1 LKGSFALRLIVA
13 TAIIAATYGAMYA
26 LKAAIKPPEV
36 VFPAWC
42 HRDNDEKK
50 ELCVN
55 LPLKLGAWS
64 GKKEKLDPAIFNATQ
79 ATIAEDRSYNDG
91 NGHNVSLHFAM
102 FADVDASVVH
112 CPTNCYR
119 ANGWQCF
126 EESKEPLKVEQTSA
140 PKVYYSR
147 WDKEGQH
154 QCLVVHWYQWDDSI
168 LYDRLGLG
176 MTRSALLGR
185 PTWPPVFK
193 ILLQNQINATSD
205 EDKDRLLDFAKQIYA
220 WLNSQSHKAGDD
232 SAASEE
238 SKPLKAEES
247 KISAKEKKAD

>member
-36 VFPAWC
+36 IFPAWC

-55 LPLKLGAWS
+55 LPLNLGVWS
-64 GKKEKLDPAIFNATQ
+64 GKKEKLDPEIFNATQ
-79 ATIAEDRSYNDG
+79 ATIAEDRSYTDG
-91 NGHNVSLHFAM
+91 KGHYVSLHFAM

-119 ANGWQCF
+119 RSGWQCF
-126 EESKEPLKVEQTSA
+126 EESKEPLNVDQTPA

-147 WDKEGQH
+147 WDKEGQQ
-154 QCLVVHWYQWDDSI
+154 QCLVVHWYQWDSSI

-176 MTRSALLGR
+176 ITRSTLLGR

-193 ILLQNQINATSD
+193 ILVQNQTGATSD
-205 EDKDRLLDFAKQIYA
+205 EDKERILDFSKQIYT
-220 WLNSQSHKAGDD
+220 WLNSQSPKAGDN
-232 SAASEE
+232 SAVSKEFKPLNVEE
-238 SKPLKAEES
+238 SKTS
-247 KISAKEKKAD
+247 IKEKKAD